1 MQDWVNS
8 PSVRNPAW
16 EGKCT
21 CLRDPQLEPPGRA
34 ELWAAG
40 SREGF
45 ARRPGLG
52 GRKWGKEGGTG
63 LREAPCPGGDVPLPS
78 PAHLTRCKVAFAI
91 KTQVPQGLPS
101 TLLCAEPAQARRR
114 QEAARGRGRG
124 RGGPG
129 REGAARPPGATSLGR
144 RGARTP
150 CSRARCSP
158 SAKWGVLA
166 EIGPCPLAYREP
178 PALVLS

>member
-21 CLRDPQLEPPGRA
+21 CLRDPQLETPREGGTLGCGQQGRVRPA
-34 ELWAAG
+34 PWAGGQEGGKGGRHRAAG
-40 SREGF
+40 SPLPRR
-45 ARRPGLG
+45 RRPASVSSTSYPLQGRFCDKDSSSPGLAVDASL
-52 GRKWGKEGGTG
+52 RGTG
-63 LREAPCPGGDVPLPS
+63 AGPTAPGSSARPGP
-78 PAHLTRCKVAFAI
+78 
-91 KTQVPQGLPS
+91 
-101 TLLCAEPAQARRR
+101 
-114 QEAARGRGRG
+114 
-124 RGGPG
+124 GPG

>member
-1 MQDWVNS
+1 M
-8 PSVRNPAW
+8 R
-16 EGKCT
+16 
-21 CLRDPQLEPPGRA
+21 PPGRA

-52 GRKWGKEGGTG
+52 GRKGGKEGGTG

-91 KTQVPQGLPS
+91 KTQVPQGLLS

-124 RGGPG
+124 RGGRGRPG
-129 REGAARPPGATSLGR
+129 RLGPRHSGGEERGLRAPGPGAHRLQSGVFWPRLGR
-144 RGARTP
+144 AHWRIGSLP
-150 CSRARCSP
+150 P
-158 SAKWGVLA
+158 WYLA
-166 EIGPCPLAYREP
+166 ENPLLKMRSLWLNRY
-178 PALVLS
+178 LL

>member
-52 GRKWGKEGGTG
+52 GRKGGKEGGTG

-91 KTQVPQGLPS
+91 DSSSPGLAVDASLRGTGAGPTAPGS
-101 TLLCAEPAQARRR
+101 SARP
-114 QEAARGRGRG
+114 GP
-124 RGGPG
+124 GPG

>member
-1 MQDWVNS
+1 M
-8 PSVRNPAW
+8 R
-16 EGKCT
+16 
-21 CLRDPQLEPPGRA
+21 PPGRA

-45 ARRPGLG
+45 APRPGLG
-52 GRKWGKEGGTG
+52 GRKGGKEGGTG

-91 KTQVPQGLPS
+91 KTQVPQGLLS

-114 QEAARGRGRG
+114 QEAARGRSRSRG
-124 RGGPG
+124 RGGRGRPG
-129 REGAARPPGATSLGR
+129 RLGPRHSGGR